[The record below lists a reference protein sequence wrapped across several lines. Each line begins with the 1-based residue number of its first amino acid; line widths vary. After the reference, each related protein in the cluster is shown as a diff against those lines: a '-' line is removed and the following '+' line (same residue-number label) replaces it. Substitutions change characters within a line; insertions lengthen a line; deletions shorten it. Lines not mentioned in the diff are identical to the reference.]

1 MTRFVVS
8 IASDQ
13 KPKIVALTTDVHL
26 AEVLPHLVKLTE
38 YVAAT
43 LAGNALLKL
52 EMETPAE
59 KPAAAPAPDLPAEPE
74 APTPTEPGPRDL

>member
-26 AEVLPHLVKLTE
+26 AEVLPHLVALTRAISRAIAQNPMA
-38 YVAAT
+38 V
-43 LAGNALLKL
+43 L
-52 EMETPAE
+52 EMAAPE
-59 KPAAAPAPDLPAEPE
+59 KPAEEPAPDLPAEPE